1 MYRTYSRGV
10 NPMNKRIYVLI
21 IVFTTIVLS
30 LPLISGCNS
39 MQERLQSF
47 NERFEA
53 ADFNSAAISAQ
64 KHFDKNRKNPNNDD
78 LLWILQAAAAKRSFK
93 DYNSSTKSFDKA
105 EDFLKFYDLRWSG
118 GDQAAAMVVNDNV
131 IPYQGKQYDRVM
143 VNAYKALNFMAQGN
157 FDLARV
163 EFNRALDRQRRT
175 KEIFEKEIR
184 QEKEKLDKA
193 QCGNLAKSTLNDPKL
208 GQALHDKYPELD
220 EYQAYSNYINPF
232 VTYLASVYYNGTGQP
247 SEARNLLKE
256 TCGLVPENN
265 SIAQEFNETEKLL
278 AENGT
283 FKNTVWVIFENGVGP
298 VKEEFR
304 IDLPIFIAT
313 NRVFYAGIA
322 LPKLKY
328 RDSAITSLQIDSNG
342 TIYNTSVV
350 CNMDRVIHSEF
361 KKDFDA
367 ALLRAII
374 STTAKVIAQ
383 YALTSQ
389 GSSGASLL
397 AMGIAA
403 YSFMTNDA
411 DIRIWTALPKDFQF
425 AKLPR
430 PQNNILKIT
439 PANCQTF
446 DIQLP
451 NCNNV
456 LVYIKIVQRNAKP
469 VYEIIPLDKI

>member
-1 MYRTYSRGV
+1 MHCTYFNGAKL
-10 NPMNKRIYVLI
+10 MNKRIYVLI
-21 IVFTTIVLS
+21 TVFAAIVLS

-53 ADFNSAAISAQ
+53 ADFNSAADSAK
-64 KHFDKNRKNPNNDD
+64 KHFDKNRKNPDNDD
-78 LLWILQAAAAKRSFK
+78 LLWVIQAAAAKRSFK
-93 DYNSSTKSFDKA
+93 DYNSSTKYFDKA
-105 EDFLKFYDLRWSG
+105 EDYLKFYDLRWSG
-118 GDQAAAMVVNDNV
+118 GDQVAAMAINDTV
-131 IPYQGKQYDRVM
+131 IPYQGQQYDRVM
-143 VNAYKALNFMAQGN
+143 VNTYKALNFMAQGN

-163 EFNRALDRQRRT
+163 EFNRAIDRQRRT
-175 KEIFEKEIR
+175 KEVFEKEIR
-184 QEKEKLDKA
+184 QEKEKLDKS
-193 QCGNLAKSTLNDPKL
+193 QYGSLAKSTLSDPKL
-208 GQALHDKYPELD
+208 GQALHDKYPEID
-220 EYQAYSNYINPF
+220 EYQAYSNYVNPF
-232 VTYLASVYYNGTGQP
+232 VTYLASVYFNGTGQP
-247 SEARNLLKE
+247 SEARDLLKE
-256 TCGLVPENN
+256 TTGLVPENQ
-265 SIAQEFNETEKLL
+265 SIAQEFTETEKLL
-278 AENGT
+278 ASNGT

-298 VKEEFR
+298 IREEFR

-328 RDSAITSLQIDSNG
+328 RDAAVSSLQIDSDG

-361 KKDFDA
+361 KRDFDA
-367 ALLRAII
+367 ALFRAVV

-389 GSSGASLL
+389 GSSGANLL
-397 AMGIAA
+397 AIGVAA

-425 AKLPR
+425 ARLPK

-469 VYEIIPLDKI
+469 VYEIIPLR

>member
-1 MYRTYSRGV
+1 MYRTYSHGV

-21 IVFTTIVLS
+21 IVFTAIVLS

-39 MQERLQSF
+39 MQERLQTF

-53 ADFNSAAISAQ
+53 ADFNSAATSAQ
-64 KHFDKNRKNPNNDD
+64 KHFDKNRKNPDNDD
-78 LLWILQAAAAKRSFK
+78 LLWILQTAAAKRSFK
-93 DYNSSTKSFDKA
+93 DYNRSTKYFDKA

-118 GDQAAAMVVNDNV
+118 GDQVAAMVVNDNV
-131 IPYQGKQYDRVM
+131 IPYQGEQYDRVM
-143 VNAYKALNFMAQGN
+143 VNTYKALNFMAQGN

-175 KEIFEKEIR
+175 KEVFEKEINK
-184 QEKEKLDKA
+184 EKEQLDKA
-193 QCGNLAKSTLNDPKL
+193 QYGSLAKSTLEDPKL

-220 EYQAYSNYINPF
+220 AYKAYSNYVNPF
-232 VTYLASVYYNGTGQP
+232 VNYLASVYFNGTGQT
-247 SEARNLLKE
+247 SEARDLLKE

-265 SIAQEFNETEKLL
+265 SIAQEFDETEKLL
-278 AENGT
+278 AANGT

-298 VKEEFR
+298 IREEFR

-328 RDSAITSLQIDSNG
+328 RDGAVTSLQIDSDG

-367 ALLRAII
+367 ALFRAIV
-374 STTAKVIAQ
+374 STTAKVVAQ

-389 GSSGASLL
+389 GSTGANLL

-411 DIRIWTALPKDFQF
+411 DIRIWTALPKDFQV
-425 AKLPR
+425 AKMPK

-439 PANCQTF
+439 PDNCQTF

-469 VYEIIPLDKI
+469 VYEIIPM